1 MLKSFKSLEI
11 PDFSPKIG
19 LEFRSCFSDTTE
31 ITEQT
36 KLAASVLYSVKTSND
51 RNLSVPVSYFPRENN
66 EWLCNLNCDYSVVS
80 ASLDHQKIK
89 LQKGVEFHNIDKLYG
104 WRTSMFEEQITERYL
119 LMFQFSIHWPITNC
133 QEIQVSFGLF
143 IAAVDQVKSQTRE
156 HRENMDLMFAA
167 QAQAAAVAAAQYYN
181 AAISAAGGQPAP
193 PGSVVNV
200 TSPNG
205 AVQHLHA
212 PPPGVMPF
220 PPTPPVLSGTPVLG
234 AQFLVQQPPP
244 APQIPQHKEHSR

>member
-1 MLKSFKSLEI
+1 M
-11 PDFSPKIG
+11 
-19 LEFRSCFSDTTE
+19 
-31 ITEQT
+31 
-36 KLAASVLYSVKTSND
+36 
-51 RNLSVPVSYFPRENN
+51 
-66 EWLCNLNCDYSVVS
+66 
-80 ASLDHQKIK
+80 
-89 LQKGVEFHNIDKLYG
+89 
-104 WRTSMFEEQITERYL
+104 
-119 LMFQFSIHWPITNC
+119 
-133 QEIQVSFGLF
+133 
-143 IAAVDQVKSQTRE
+143 DQVKSQTRE